1 MSVHRSPTPESPAQ
15 RQPQGLPPGSVPG
28 VVSCLAGEALWTG
41 PSKTSR
47 RPIFIHSRR
56 REGISNH
63 SVSTSL
69 LSPCPH
75 SSSAPSLSA
84 LRCQLRVYHPKDPS
98 PGVQEPGGHMENGRY
113 PLGSPCQGYFSLP
126 SEEGGE
132 VGVLSGVVSPWSGAH
147 GTSHWAA
154 QPWSMLH
161 WLALGTQ
168 PRDNGAIHTARA
180 LHNNP
185 LGQSPWL
192 DGERVSV
199 YGVWG

>member
-1 MSVHRSPTPESPAQ
+1 
-15 RQPQGLPPGSVPG
+15 
-28 VVSCLAGEALWTG
+28 
-41 PSKTSR
+41 
-47 RPIFIHSRR
+47 
-56 REGISNH
+56 
-63 SVSTSL
+63 
-69 LSPCPH
+69 
-75 SSSAPSLSA
+75 
-84 LRCQLRVYHPKDPS
+84 
-98 PGVQEPGGHMENGRY
+98 MENGRY
-113 PLGSPCQGYFSLP
+113 SLGSPCQGYFSPP

-154 QPWSMLH
+154 QPWSLLH

-168 PRDNGAIHTARA
+168 PRDNGAIHAARA